1 MKEEFE
7 LLKHIQ
13 QDARMGSYTCSKLL
27 ETIKEKDNK
36 IKGFVEEI
44 LKEYQTYEEE
54 AVEKLKENNIKIE
67 DISMMNKMM
76 STMGIKK
83 EVKNDNSDSSIADML
98 IEGISMGTTKIE
110 KKIKDYKK
118 EVDKT
123 ELKLAK
129 DFLKFQEKTIEEL
142 KKYL

>member
-1 MKEEFE
+1 MKEELE
-7 LLKHIQ
+7 LLKHVYE
-13 QDARMGSYTCSKLL
+13 DARMGSYTTEKLL
-27 ETIKEKDNK
+27 KDLKEKDNK
-36 IKGFVEEI
+36 IKGFVEDI
-44 LKEYQTYEEE
+44 LKQYQEFEEKAKKE
-54 AVEKLKENNIKIE
+54 LEKSKVKIE
-67 DISMMNKMM
+67 DIPLLPKMM
-76 STMGIKK
+76 SSMGIKK

-123 ELKLAK
+123 ELKIAK